1 MTTKLGSLLAA
12 LPVAWARIY
21 TLGLAT
27 DEREWRVAQIRSDVH
42 EQLTLDGG
50 AGQFELLARLAVGAW
65 DDITWRFQRGHRAR
79 MRIMLAGRTP
89 FPGFAAAA
97 MATAGLAA
105 ALRISMEHGL
115 PREEWLGF
123 VLALL
128 AGPLVSVLGVLV
140 ARTSPVTGLAAL
152 AAGSAAL
159 AIVGWETVV
168 APIAAVAGFAAGLY
182 FVAETRTA
190 ARIQS
195 EQGRSASPA
204 SPTSSDPFPT
214 EDIMERSDR
223 LERWLP
229 LGALLVLIALA
240 GRFYH
245 DVNFPFEGSDAE
257 ILAWYDAGHETEI
270 YGLYFAVMAGGIG
283 TLLFYGGLYGALRR
297 AEGGPGIAA
306 ALMLAAG
313 AAAAVIAMVAVSVTS
328 SIGMANVY
336 DDEFNAGGI
345 DPQMVRVFS
354 ASGFAFLAMQGAAHA
369 VAAGTIAVVAL
380 RTGRIFAPWLAWAT
394 AAVAG
399 LQLLNFP
406 LFGMPHTLLVVWM
419 LVVAGSTL
427 VRGTSY
433 QPAAHGPSP
442 VTS

>member
-1 MTTKLGSLLAA
+1 
-12 LPVAWARIY
+12 
-21 TLGLAT
+21 
-27 DEREWRVAQIRSDVH
+27 
-42 EQLTLDGG
+42 
-50 AGQFELLARLAVGAW
+50 
-65 DDITWRFQRGHRAR
+65 
-79 MRIMLAGRTP
+79 
-89 FPGFAAAA
+89 
-97 MATAGLAA
+97 
-105 ALRISMEHGL
+105 
-115 PREEWLGF
+115 
-123 VLALL
+123 
-128 AGPLVSVLGVLV
+128 
-140 ARTSPVTGLAAL
+140 
-152 AAGSAAL
+152 
-159 AIVGWETVV
+159 
-168 APIAAVAGFAAGLY
+168 
-182 FVAETRTA
+182 
-190 ARIQS
+190 
-195 EQGRSASPA
+195 
-204 SPTSSDPFPT
+204 
-214 EDIMERSDR
+214 MERSDR

-229 LGALLVLIALA
+229 LGALLVVIALA

-297 AEGGPGIAA
+297 AESGPGIAA

-345 DPQMVRVFS
+345 DPQLVRVFS

-394 AAVAG
+394 AAVAV